1 MNDGHNPYNPI
12 KTEVIDSIV
21 ETPMIKTL
29 KLKPQEPI
37 AFAAGQFVE
46 LTIPGVGEAPFTPSS
61 RPSVNDMLYLTI
73 MKVGTVTEAVHRL
86 EKGDT
91 VGLRGPLGTGYPI
104 ELFKDKEILVVG
116 GGCGFAP
123 LRSLMYTLFERS
135 GEFKKLLF
143 RGGCKSAKDLLYK
156 QELEQW
162 GEKQDLDIRL
172 TVDVGDASWKGHVGV
187 VTDIL
192 DPIDMDCQNGI
203 AIVCGP
209 AMMMKFATAKLSEM
223 GFQDCN
229 IYLSMERNMSCAIGK
244 CGHCRIGLYYACHDG
259 PVFSY
264 EKIKPFRDVWA

>member
-12 KTEVIDSIV
+12 KTEVMDSIV

-61 RPSVNDMLYLTI
+61 RPSVKDMLYLTI
-73 MKVGTVTEAVHRL
+73 MRVGAVTEAVHRL

-156 QELEQW
+156 HELEQW
-162 GEKQDLDIRL
+162 GEKPDLDIRL
-172 TVDVGDASWKGHVGV
+172 TVDVGDVSWKGHVGV

-192 DPIDMDCQNGI
+192 DPIDMNCQNGI
-203 AIVCGP
+203 APLNYQRWVFKIVISISPWKEICRARLANAVIVGLDST
-209 AMMMKFATAKLSEM
+209 MLVTMDRCCLTIRSSGSRMF
-223 GFQDCN
+223 G
-229 IYLSMERNMSCAIGK
+229 RN
-244 CGHCRIGLYYACHDG
+244 
-259 PVFSY
+259 
-264 EKIKPFRDVWA
+264 FRSL

>member
-1 MNDGHNPYNPI
+1 MNNWHNPYNPI

-46 LTIPGVGEAPFTPSS
+46 LTIPGIGEAPFTPSS

-73 MKVGTVTEAVHRL
+73 MNVGTVTEAVHRL
-86 EKGDT
+86 AKGDT
-91 VGLRGPLGTGYPI
+91 VGLRGPLGTGYPL
-104 ELFKDKEILVVG
+104 ERFKDKEIVVVG

-135 GEFKKLLF
+135 EDFKKLLF
-143 RGGCKSAKDLLYK
+143 RGGCKSSQEFLYK
-156 QELEQW
+156 EELHQW
-162 GEKQDLDIRL
+162 AERPDLDVQL
-172 TVDVGDASWKGHVGV
+172 TVDVGDVSWKGHVGV
-187 VTDIL
+187 VTTLL
-192 DPIDMDCQNGI
+192 DDLDMDCSKGV

-209 AMMMKFATAKLSEM
+209 PIMMKFTTAKLSEM
-223 GFQDCN
+223 GFQDQN

-244 CGHCRIGLYYACHDG
+244 CGHCRIGVYYACMDG
-259 PVFSY
+259 PVFSFD
-264 EKIKPFRDVWA
+264 KVKRFPDLWA

>member
-1 MNDGHNPYNPI
+1 MNNGRNPYNPI
-12 KTEVIDSIV
+12 KTEVIDTIV

-73 MKVGTVTEAVHRL
+73 MKVGAVTEAVHRL
-86 EKGDT
+86 GKGDT
-91 VGLRGPLGTGYPI
+91 VGLRGPMGKGYPI

-143 RGGCKSAKDLLYK
+143 RGGCKTAKDLLYK
-156 QELEQW
+156 HELEQW
-162 GEKQDLDIRL
+162 GKKPDLDIRL
-172 TVDVGDASWKGHVGV
+172 TVDVGDDSWKGHVGV

-223 GFQDCN
+223 GFQDSN

-244 CGHCRIGLYYACHDG
+244 CGHCRIGHYYACHDG

-264 EKIKPFRDVWA
+264 DKIKRFRDVWA

>member
-1 MNDGHNPYNPI
+1 
-12 KTEVIDSIV
+12 
-21 ETPMIKTL
+21 
-29 KLKPQEPI
+29 
-37 AFAAGQFVE
+37 
-46 LTIPGVGEAPFTPSS
+46 
-61 RPSVNDMLYLTI
+61 
-73 MKVGTVTEAVHRL
+73 MKVGGVTEAVHRL
-86 EKGDT
+86 EKGDA

-156 QELEQW
+156 HELEQW
-162 GEKQDLDIRL
+162 GEKPDLDIRL

-192 DPIDMDCQNGI
+192 DPIGMDCQNGI

-223 GFQDCN
+223 GFQDGN
-229 IYLSMERNMSCAIGK
+229 IYLSWKETCHARLVNAAIV
-244 CGHCRIGLYYACHDG
+244 GLDSTMLVTMDRCSPTTRSSG
-259 PVFSY
+259 SGMFGLN
-264 EKIKPFRDVWA
+264 FRSF